1 VFFWSTGGWHH
12 ATFVSGE
19 AIEPQKTVPKAMLYA
34 TLIVTV
40 FYLSII
46 SAYMILLP
54 SDIMGASN
62 KVAGDAI
69 ASVFSQG
76 GRLVSVAI
84 TISIFGT
91 IGIYTMSAPR
101 IYYAMAKDGIFFKFL
116 AVVSEKYKTPHNAML
131 FQAALG
137 YSFNIP
143 LGIIYQNYHFCNLY
157 GYHIYGIGILDNIYF
172 QTKKSGIQ
180 RI

>member
-1 VFFWSTGGWHH
+1 MLLIILVGMYFLPNSYETLTLDLSNHIPDNLIQNMLLAFVGVFWSTGGWHH

-131 FQAALG
+131 FQAAGLQ
-137 YSFNIP
+137 F
-143 LGIIYQNYHFCNLY
+143 
-157 GYHIYGIGILDNIYF
+157 
-172 QTKKSGIQ
+172 
-180 RI
+180 